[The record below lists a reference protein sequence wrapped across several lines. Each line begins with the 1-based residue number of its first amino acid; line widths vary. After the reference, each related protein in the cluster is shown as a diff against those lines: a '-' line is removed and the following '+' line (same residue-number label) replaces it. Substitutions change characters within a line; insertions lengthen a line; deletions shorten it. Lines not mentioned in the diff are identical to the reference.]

1 MTTPAP
7 PAGWHPDPEGRSQL
21 RWWDGSQWTSATKP
35 RAIQE
40 GPKDPPPPI
49 DPKVRKR
56 NNLIAVGAIAAVAV
70 GLIGFSVFAANDESS
85 TASSSRETT
94 TESTTTTTTAAAT
107 TTTTRSR
114 PPAAYV
120 PPVVRTTTT
129 KASSIDSSGA
139 PLFIAALNR
148 LDFPNEYG
156 NDYLYLQA
164 IYVCASLDEGKT
176 FVATGAGLLES
187 NPEWTPE
194 QAGQLAGI
202 AIGAFCD
209 QHEGKIPGR

>member
-1 MTTPAP
+1 M
-7 PAGWHPDPEGRSQL
+7 
-21 RWWDGSQWTSATKP
+21 
-35 RAIQE
+35 
-40 GPKDPPPPI
+40 
-49 DPKVRKR
+49 
-56 NNLIAVGAIAAVAV
+56 
-70 GLIGFSVFAANDESS
+70 
-85 TASSSRETT
+85 
-94 TESTTTTTTAAAT
+94 
-107 TTTTRSR
+107 
-114 PPAAYV
+114 
-120 PPVVRTTTT
+120 RTTTT
-129 KASSIDSSGA
+129 KAISIDSAGA
-139 PLFIAALNR
+139 PIFIAALNR

-187 NPEWTPE
+187 NPGWTPE

>member
-1 MTTPAP
+1 M
-7 PAGWHPDPEGRSQL
+7 
-21 RWWDGSQWTSATKP
+21 
-35 RAIQE
+35 
-40 GPKDPPPPI
+40 
-49 DPKVRKR
+49 RKR
-56 NNLIAVGAIAAVAV
+56 NNLIAVGALAAVAV
-70 GLIGFSVFAANDESS
+70 AFIGFSAFAANDESS

-94 TESTTTTTTAAAT
+94 TETTTTTTAAATT

-120 PPVVRTTTT
+120 PPVVLTTTT

>member
-1 MTTPAP
+1 M
-7 PAGWHPDPEGRSQL
+7 
-21 RWWDGSQWTSATKP
+21 
-35 RAIQE
+35 
-40 GPKDPPPPI
+40 
-49 DPKVRKR
+49 
-56 NNLIAVGAIAAVAV
+56 AA
-70 GLIGFSVFAANDESS
+70 LIGFGALAANEEAS

-94 TESTTTTTTAAAT
+94 MTTTTTAAAT

-114 PPAAYV
+114 PPAAYA
-120 PPVVRTTTT
+120 PPVARATTT

-148 LDFPNEYG
+148 LDFPNDYG
-156 NDYLYLQA
+156 NDYLMLQA

-176 FVATGAGLLES
+176 FLATGAGLLES